1 MGGDGE
7 NVAGHSGAQR
17 KDSKEQADMR
27 AGEIP
32 PGHKKRNVHHKGGEA
47 LQQGANKL
55 VGTFLDLS
63 KT

>member
-7 NVAGHSGAQR
+7 NVAGRSGAQR
-17 KDSKEQADMR
+17 KDSKQQADMR

-32 PGHKKRNVHHKGGEA
+32 PGHKKKNVHRNGGEA
-47 LQQGANKL
+47 LQQGADKL
-55 VGTFLDLS
+55 VGMFLDLF